1 MGPRW
6 IAPLIIK
13 ESQAITLSPC
23 YSKSQHTVAI
33 LANHACM
40 DLVYSELR
48 LIDSFHASFQEEE
61 RNNFRPTDMGSNTLF
76 FRKLNLVVE

>member
-1 MGPRW
+1 
-6 IAPLIIK
+6 
-13 ESQAITLSPC
+13 
-23 YSKSQHTVAI
+23 
-33 LANHACM
+33 M